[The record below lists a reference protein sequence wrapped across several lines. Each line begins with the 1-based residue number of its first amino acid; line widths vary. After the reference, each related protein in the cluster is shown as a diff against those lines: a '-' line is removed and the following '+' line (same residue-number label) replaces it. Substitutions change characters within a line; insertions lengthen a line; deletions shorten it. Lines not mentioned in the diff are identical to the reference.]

1 MNILWVYGLLTGWG
15 SMTWLIVFVGIIA
28 LCNLLLLI
36 TVGYL
41 AFMVRKL
48 IVKSAQPAMAE
59 VTSTIKS
66 VNSFVEKVENRVD
79 HMMEIGE
86 STAKKVSDKIIAT
99 ADIIK
104 HSISSPLISILS
116 IITGVSRAIS
126 ELKRKSEQK

>member
-1 MNILWVYGLLTGWG
+1 
-15 SMTWLIVFVGIIA
+15 MTWLIVFVGIIA
-28 LCNLLLLI
+28 LCNLLLLS
-36 TVGYL
+36 TVVYL

-66 VNSFVEKVENRVD
+66 VNCFVEKVENRVE

-86 STAKKVSDKIIAT
+86 STAKKVSDKVIAT

-126 ELKRKSEQK
+126 ELKRTSEQK